1 MIGLEFEIQ
10 SSNYKEDMSKNLLPA
25 TMVKE
30 FALEKAKDVTSSNSN
45 AIVIGADTIV
55 VFGNEII
62 GKPLSA
68 DDAISTLQKF
78 SGKKHKV
85 ITGYA
90 LIDTASNTVII
101 KTVETEGKFRNLEN
115 EEIEAYVATEEPLD
129 KAGSY
134 AIQARGAAL
143 IEWIKG
149 DVYNVIGLPVSSLV
163 EDLKQLGI
171 EVFKQ

>member
-78 SGKKHKV
+78 SGK
-85 ITGYA
+85 
-90 LIDTASNTVII
+90 NT
-101 KTVETEGKFRNLEN
+101 KL
-115 EEIEAYVATEEPLD
+115 
-129 KAGSY
+129 S
-134 AIQARGAAL
+134 QAMH
-143 IEWIKG
+143 
-149 DVYNVIGLPVSSLV
+149 
-163 EDLKQLGI
+163 
-171 EVFKQ
+171 